1 LSSIKLPNGVV
12 IAAVQRGDAIQTT
25 DPTFV
30 LVGGDTIYLVGDISL
45 LDEASRVIGG

>member
-1 LSSIKLPNGVV
+1 LSSITLPKGVV

-30 LVGGDTIYLVGDISL
+30 LVGGDTIYLVGDSSL